1 MNKLIVFALLSL
13 IITGC
18 SSVPSVSKGAI
29 EKGKASYYAD
39 KYHGR
44 TTASGEVF
52 NQQALSAAHQTLG
65 FGSRVKVT
73 NIANNK
79 SVIVTINDRGPFIRG
94 RIIDLSKK
102 AFSQI
107 ASVKQGVIDVTVEQ
121 LDSKRV
127 ISST

>member
-13 IITGC
+13 ILSGC
-18 SSVPSVSKGAI
+18 SSAPSVSKGAI

-52 NQQALSAAHQTLG
+52 NQQALSATHQTLG

-73 NIANNK
+73 NISNNK

-121 LDSKRV
+121 LD
-127 ISST
+127 

>member
-1 MNKLIVFALLSL
+1 MNKLIVFVLLSL
-13 IITGC
+13 ILSGC
-18 SSVPSVSKGAI
+18 SSAPSVSKGAI

-121 LDSKRV
+121 LD
-127 ISST
+127 

>member
-1 MNKLIVFALLSL
+1 MNKLIIFALLSL
-13 IITGC
+13 IISGC
-18 SSVPSVSKGAI
+18 SSAPSVSKGAI

-52 NQQALSAAHQTLG
+52 NQRALSAAHQTLG

-73 NIANNK
+73 NLSNNK

-102 AFSQI
+102 AFSKI

-121 LDSKRV
+121 LD
-127 ISST
+127 

>member
-1 MNKLIVFALLSL
+1 MNKLIIFALLTL
-13 IITGC
+13 IISGC

-121 LDSKRV
+121 LD
-127 ISST
+127 

>member
-1 MNKLIVFALLSL
+1 MNKLILFALLSL

-18 SSVPSVSKGAI
+18 SSAPSVSKGVI

-73 NIANNK
+73 NISNNK
-79 SVIVTINDRGPFIRG
+79 SKIVTINDRGPFIRG

-107 ASVKQGVIDVTVEQ
+107 ASVKQGVIDVTVER
-121 LDSKRV
+121 LD
-127 ISST
+127 

>member
-13 IITGC
+13 ILSGC
-18 SSVPSVSKGAI
+18 SSSPSVSKGAI

-121 LDSKRV
+121 LG
-127 ISST
+127 

>member
-1 MNKLIVFALLSL
+1 MNKLILFALFSL

-18 SSVPSVSKGAI
+18 SSAPSVSKGVI

-73 NIANNK
+73 NISNNK

-107 ASVKQGVIDVTVEQ
+107 ASVKQGVIDVTVER
-121 LDSKRV
+121 LD
-127 ISST
+127 

>member
-1 MNKLIVFALLSL
+1 MNNLIIFALLSL
-13 IITGC
+13 IISGC
-18 SSVPSVSKGAI
+18 SSAPSVSKGAI

-121 LDSKRV
+121 LD
-127 ISST
+127 

>member
-13 IITGC
+13 ILSGC
-18 SSVPSVSKGAI
+18 SSAPSASKGAI

-107 ASVKQGVIDVTVEQ
+107 ASVKQGVIDVTVER
-121 LDSKRV
+121 LD
-127 ISST
+127 

>member
-1 MNKLIVFALLSL
+1 MNKLIIFALLSL

-121 LDSKRV
+121 ID
-127 ISST
+127 

>member
-13 IITGC
+13 ILSGC
-18 SSVPSVSKGAI
+18 SSSPTINSSAEVQR
-29 EKGKASYYAD
+29 GKASFYAD

-44 TTASGEVF
+44 TTASGTVF
-52 NQQALSAAHQTLG
+52 NQQALSAAHLDLA
-65 FGSRVKVT
+65 FGTRVKVT

-79 SVIVTINDRGPFIRG
+79 SVIVSINDRGPFVHG

-107 ASVKQGVIDVTVEQ
+107 ASLQQGVIDVTVEQ
-121 LDSKRV
+121 LD
-127 ISST
+127 

>member
-13 IITGC
+13 ILSGC
-18 SSVPSVSKGAI
+18 SSAPSVSKGAI

-44 TTASGEVF
+44 MTASGEVF
-52 NQQALSAAHQTLG
+52 NQQAWSAAHQTLG
-65 FGSRVKVT
+65 FGSRVRVT
-73 NIANNK
+73 NISNNK

-121 LDSKRV
+121 LD
-127 ISST
+127 

>member
-1 MNKLIVFALLSL
+1 MNKLIIFALLSL

-18 SSVPSVSKGAI
+18 SSAPSVSKGAI

-65 FGSRVKVT
+65 FGCRVKVT

-79 SVIVTINDRGPFIRG
+79 SVIVSINDRGPFIHG

-107 ASVKQGVIDVTVEQ
+107 ASVKQGVIDVTVEH
-121 LDSKRV
+121 LD
-127 ISST
+127 

>member
-1 MNKLIVFALLSL
+1 MNKLIIFALLSL
-13 IITGC
+13 IISGC
-18 SSVPSVSKGAI
+18 SSAPSVSKGAI
-29 EKGKASYYAD
+29 EKGKASYYSD

-79 SVIVTINDRGPFIRG
+79 SVIVIINDRGPFIRG

-121 LDSKRV
+121 LD
-127 ISST
+127 

>member
-1 MNKLIVFALLSL
+1 MNKLIIFALLTL
-13 IITGC
+13 IISGC
-18 SSVPSVSKGAI
+18 SSAPSVSKGAI

-52 NQQALSAAHQTLG
+52 NQQALNAAHQTLG

-73 NIANNK
+73 NLSNNK

-121 LDSKRV
+121 ID
-127 ISST
+127 

>member
-13 IITGC
+13 IISGC
-18 SSVPSVSKGAI
+18 SSVPSISKGAI

-121 LDSKRV
+121 LD
-127 ISST
+127 

>member
-1 MNKLIVFALLSL
+1 MKKLIVFALLSL
-13 IITGC
+13 IISGC
-18 SSVPSVSKGAI
+18 SSAPSVSKEAI

-52 NQQALSAAHQTLG
+52 NQQALSAAHQTLR
-65 FGSRVKVT
+65 FGSRVKIT
-73 NIANNK
+73 NISNNK

-121 LDSKRV
+121 LD
-127 ISST
+127 

>member
-1 MNKLIVFALLSL
+1 MNKLIIFALLSL
-13 IITGC
+13 IISGC
-18 SSVPSVSKGAI
+18 SSAPSVSKGVI

-107 ASVKQGVIDVTVEQ
+107 ASVKQGVIDVTVER
-121 LDSKRV
+121 LD
-127 ISST
+127 

>member
-1 MNKLIVFALLSL
+1 MNKLIVFALSSL

-52 NQQALSAAHQTLG
+52 NQRALSAAHQTLG

-73 NIANNK
+73 NLSNNK

-107 ASVKQGVIDVTVEQ
+107 ASVKQGVIDVTVER
-121 LDSKRV
+121 LD
-127 ISST
+127 

>member
-1 MNKLIVFALLSL
+1 MNKLILFALLSL

-18 SSVPSVSKGAI
+18 SSAPSISKGVI

-73 NIANNK
+73 NISNNK

-107 ASVKQGVIDVTVEQ
+107 ASVKQGVIDVTVER
-121 LDSKRV
+121 LD
-127 ISST
+127 

>member
-1 MNKLIVFALLSL
+1 MNKLIIFALLSL
-13 IITGC
+13 IISGC
-18 SSVPSVSKGAI
+18 SSAPSVSKGAI

-52 NQQALSAAHQTLG
+52 NQQALSAAHQALD

-121 LDSKRV
+121 LD
-127 ISST
+127 

>member
-1 MNKLIVFALLSL
+1 MNKLILFALLSL

-18 SSVPSVSKGAI
+18 SSAPSVSKGVI

-73 NIANNK
+73 NISNNK

-107 ASVKQGVIDVTVEQ
+107 ASVKQGVIDVTIER
-121 LDSKRV
+121 LD
-127 ISST
+127 

>member
-1 MNKLIVFALLSL
+1 MNKLILFALFSL
-13 IITGC
+13 IITGF
-18 SSVPSVSKGAI
+18 SSAPSVSKGVI

-52 NQQALSAAHQTLG
+52 NQQALSATHQTLG

-73 NIANNK
+73 NISNNK

-107 ASVKQGVIDVTVEQ
+107 ASVKQGVIDVTVER
-121 LDSKRV
+121 LD
-127 ISST
+127 

>member
-13 IITGC
+13 ILSGC
-18 SSVPSVSKGAI
+18 SSAPSASKGVI

-102 AFSQI
+102 AFTQI

-121 LDSKRV
+121 LD
-127 ISST
+127 

>member
-1 MNKLIVFALLSL
+1 MNKLILFALLSL

-18 SSVPSVSKGAI
+18 SSAPSVYKGVI

-73 NIANNK
+73 NISNNK

-107 ASVKQGVIDVTVEQ
+107 ASVKQGVIDVTVER
-121 LDSKRV
+121 LD
-127 ISST
+127 

>member
-1 MNKLIVFALLSL
+1 MNKLIIFALLSL

-18 SSVPSVSKGAI
+18 ISVPSVSKGAI
-29 EKGKASYYAD
+29 EKGNASYYAD

-44 TTASGEVF
+44 MTASGEVF
-52 NQQALSAAHQTLG
+52 NQRALSAAHQTLG

-73 NIANNK
+73 NLSNNK

-121 LDSKRV
+121 LD
-127 ISST
+127 

>member
-1 MNKLIVFALLSL
+1 MNKLIVFALSSL

-107 ASVKQGVIDVTVEQ
+107 ASVKQGVIDVTVER
-121 LDSKRV
+121 LD
-127 ISST
+127 

>member
-1 MNKLIVFALLSL
+1 MNKLIVFVLLSL
-13 IITGC
+13 IISGC

-121 LDSKRV
+121 LD
-127 ISST
+127 

>member
-1 MNKLIVFALLSL
+1 MNKLILFALLSL

-18 SSVPSVSKGAI
+18 SSAPSVSKGVI

-73 NIANNK
+73 NISNNK

-107 ASVKQGVIDVTVEQ
+107 ASVKQGVIDVTVER
-121 LDSKRV
+121 LD
-127 ISST
+127 

>member
-52 NQQALSAAHQTLG
+52 NQRALSAAHQTLG

-73 NIANNK
+73 NLSNNK

-121 LDSKRV
+121 LD
-127 ISST
+127 

>member
-1 MNKLIVFALLSL
+1 MNKLIVFVLLSL
-13 IITGC
+13 ILSGC
-18 SSVPSVSKGAI
+18 SSAPSASKGVI

-107 ASVKQGVIDVTVEQ
+107 ASVKQGVIDVTVER
-121 LDSKRV
+121 LD
-127 ISST
+127 

>member
-107 ASVKQGVIDVTVEQ
+107 ASVKQGVIDVTVER
-121 LDSKRV
+121 LD
-127 ISST
+127 

>member
-13 IITGC
+13 ILSGC
-18 SSVPSVSKGAI
+18 SSAPSVSKGAI

-79 SVIVTINDRGPFIRG
+79 SVIVIINDRGPFIRG

-107 ASVKQGVIDVTVEQ
+107 ASVKQGVIDVTVER
-121 LDSKRV
+121 LD
-127 ISST
+127 